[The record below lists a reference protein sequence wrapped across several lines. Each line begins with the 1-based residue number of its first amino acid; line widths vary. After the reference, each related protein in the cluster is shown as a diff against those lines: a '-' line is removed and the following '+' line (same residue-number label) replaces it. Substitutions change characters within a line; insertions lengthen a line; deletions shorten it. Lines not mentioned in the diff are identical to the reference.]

1 MIVTHFFI
9 IAIKVA
15 ISQETSIINLKDKKI
30 SGSMASINNIH
41 LWKIGDMAISMD
53 PRQSYKHTGPYT
65 KQ

>member
-1 MIVTHFFI
+1 MIVTHLCNI
-9 IAIKVA
+9 PTNVA
-15 ISQETSIINLKDKKI
+15 NSQETSIINLKDKKI